1 MKNLTEKRKKK
12 EKYSYLIAFNLKGVD
27 QTMGSNEDQMFHSP
41 PSSDALQSARLV
53 RLFGRISKQTASS
66 TTAVLLELIGRT
78 RGVLGRWKKGE
89 HRRAGRWGRGRT
101 CTRPCFPSWLQY
113 MVLTT
118 CVCVII

>member
-1 MKNLTEKRKKK
+1 
-12 EKYSYLIAFNLKGVD
+12 
-27 QTMGSNEDQMFHSP
+27 MGSNEDQVFHSP

-89 HRRAGRWGRGRT
+89 PRRAGGAPAPGPGFSVGFNTW
-101 CTRPCFPSWLQY
+101 S
-113 MVLTT
+113 
-118 CVCVII
+118 